1 MRAFFRKA
9 VAGGLLVLLPLFILS
24 LFAWWVL
31 STLAGF
37 LAPVALLV
45 AGELAVAAWVGYG
58 LVVIAVILVCF
69 IVGSLVMTRMGNWLH
84 TQFDER
90 MQKAAPGY
98 RMVREIV
105 QQLFGDSKQSPFA
118 QGKVARVWPSG
129 RGQGVSLTGIVTSWH
144 ENGGATVFLPTGPN
158 PTTGLVLHVAAEHLE
173 LLPHVPVDSAFRT
186 IIACGAGSAQILSL
200 VGSGAAPKDQ
210 KEPAAS

>member
-1 MRAFFRKA
+1 MKAFFRKA
-9 VAGGLLVLLPLFILS
+9 VVGGLLVLLPLFILC

-31 STLAGF
+31 GMLTGF
-37 LAPVALLV
+37 LSPLALWVAQ
-45 AGELAVAAWVGYG
+45 ELGVMSGVGYG
-58 LVVIAVILVCF
+58 LVMIAVVLLCF
-69 IVGSLVMTRMGNWLH
+69 TVGSLVMTRLGQWLH

-90 MQKAAPGY
+90 MQRVAPGY

-129 RGQGVSLTGIVTSWH
+129 RGGVSLTGIVTSWH
-144 ENGGATVFLPTGPN
+144 DDGGATVFLPTGPN
-158 PTTGLVLHVAAEHLE
+158 PTTGLVLHVSKDHLE

-186 IIACGAGSAQILSL
+186 IIACGAGSAQLL
-200 VGSGAAPKDQ
+200 AVVAPGAAQKDS
-210 KEPAAS
+210 AAS